1 MHYIVITGG
10 VISGLGK
17 GTITS
22 SLGYLLKSHG
32 YRVTSL
38 KIDPYLN
45 YDAGTMNPYQH
56 GEVFVLDDGSEVD
69 LDLGNYE
76 RFLDVNLT
84 GNNNITTGKVYKEVI
99 EKERRGEY
107 LGSTVQII
115 PHITNEIKRRIR
127 LVANKEE
134 LDVVLIEVG
143 GTVGDIESMPFL
155 EAVRQLNHEEGRG
168 TFLFGHVTLVPELGA
183 GGEQK
188 TKPTQHSVRDL
199 REIGITPD
207 LLFCRSKKPLTI
219 ETKKRISL
227 FTDVAMEGIVSIND
241 VPNVYLVPDAME
253 KQGIIQFVREK
264 LSLPQKSYHDAWAEY
279 KENIR
284 NPKEKVRVA
293 LVGKYVELQDS
304 YMSHKESFSHVT
316 GVTGIDVEI
325 KWINSDDLIQNQEK
339 LSDVHAVIV
348 PGGFGY
354 RGIEGKI
361 QAARYARENGIPY
374 LGICLGFQVAVMEFA
389 RNALGLKDANSTEF
403 DPKTPYPVID
413 LLPEQLG
420 VKDMGGTMRL
430 GSKKVLVREGTL
442 ASRIYGTDAVYERHR
457 HRFEVNP
464 DYIERFKE
472 AGMLFSGVDEEGIRM
487 EIAELDGSDNFI
499 ATQYHSEFKS
509 RPLNPSKVHLHLV
522 KQALEYKQQVL
533 EATA

>member
-22 SLGYLLKSHG
+22 SIGYLLKSHG
-32 YRVTSL
+32 YKVTSL

-76 RFLDVNLT
+76 RFLDASLT
-84 GNNNITTGKVYKEVI
+84 GDNNITTGKVYKEVI

-127 LVANKEE
+127 LVAARGDY
-134 LDVVLIEVG
+134 DVVLIEVG
-143 GTVGDIESMPFL
+143 GTVGDMESMPFL
-155 EAVRQLNHEEGRG
+155 EAIRQLNREEGRG
-168 TFLFGHVTLVPELGA
+168 SFLFGHVTLVPELGVV
-183 GGEQK
+183 GEQK

-207 LLFCRSKKPLTI
+207 ILFCRSRNPLTI

-227 FTDVAMEGIVSIND
+227 FTDVALDGIVSVND

-253 KQGIIQFVREK
+253 KQGIVEFVTEK
-264 LSLPQKSYHDAWAEY
+264 LSLGKKEFHDEWAQY

-284 NPKEKVRVA
+284 SPREKVTIA

-316 GVTGIDVEI
+316 GNTGIEI
-325 KWINSDDLIQNQEK
+325 DIRWIDSDDLIASQEK
-339 LSDVHAVIV
+339 LAGVHGVLV

-361 QAARYARENGIPY
+361 KAARYARENGIPY

-389 RNALGLKDANSTEF
+389 RDVLGLEGANSTEF
-403 DPKTPYPVID
+403 DSSTKYPVID

-420 VKDMGGTMRL
+420 VSDMGGTMRL
-430 GSKKVLVREGTL
+430 GAKKVLVRDGTL
-442 ASRIYGTDAVYERHR
+442 ARRIYGSDHVYERHR
-457 HRFEVNP
+457 HRYEVNP
-464 DYIERFKE
+464 EYIERFQE
-472 AGMLFSGVDEEGIRM
+472 AGMKFSGVDEEEIRM
-487 EIAELDGSDNFI
+487 EIAELKDNDNFI
-499 ATQYHSEFKS
+499 AVQYHSEFKS
-509 RPLNPSKVHLHLV
+509 RPLKPSLVHMYLISR
-522 KQALEYKQQVL
+522 ALEYKQEAP